1 MFEPGCFIRG
11 SVGARCGKRCEV
23 EFEFERVFKFE
34 LEWPRL
40 FSNIFFTFFSIFF
53 DRFSLF
59 FDVETQQKK
68 TGTDVWNHLTVTK
81 HYRVLVKCTV
91 KCKYCSSFEQL
102 GEENPLRMKNK
113 RVR

>member
-68 TGTDVWNHLTVTK
+68 NGNGCVE
-81 HYRVLVKCTV
+81 
-91 KCKYCSSFEQL
+91 SFNGYQTLSCVGEMHRKMQILLQL
-102 GEENPLRMKNK
+102 
-113 RVR
+113 